1 MNHQIPLPKRY
12 CQVNLC
18 FSEVTNCLNAH
29 FDTIFLHRNNIP
41 VHKQAAIC
49 MDIVDLVT
57 VLLTKF
63 EINNS

>member
-1 MNHQIPLPKRY
+1 MNHQIPLPK
-12 CQVNLC
+12 
-18 FSEVTNCLNAH
+18 
-29 FDTIFLHRNNIP
+29 RNNIP